1 MTKQFIPF
9 DINYYNSLD
18 SGGKVAYKNK
28 VRKSGNGRYSTQPP
42 QSTNQTFQQSTY
54 TYNQHKWN

>member
-28 VRKSGNGRYSTQPP
+28 VRKSGNGRYLTTKPSLPIQQP
-42 QSTNQTFQQSTY
+42 TY
-54 TYNQHKWN
+54 TKVY